1 MQSKWIK
8 DLEKPKH
15 ILQRIVNAIKS
26 RKILFHFILSGSMI
40 YMQIQCISII
50 EDLHCSKEEQ
60 EDSRLFSTCNY
71 LFHALQRRPGVKL
84 GQRASWGHQG
94 CTEKWPPELNHK
106 QTLPT
111 PLVNKKL
118 MNKELNNLHN
128 VNNIQFYH
136 LILNETQTD
145 LPSPDTM
152 SLIDQSTSPR
162 CCPWQPVKDH

>member
-1 MQSKWIK
+1 MQSKWIQ

-15 ILQRIVNAIKS
+15 ILQRIVKAIKS
-26 RKILFHFILSGSMI
+26 RKILFHIISSDSII
-40 YMQIQCISII
+40 YMLINAYLLSRIYTVVKKNSI
-50 EDLHCSKEEQ
+50 LYS
-60 EDSRLFSTCNY
+60 NY
-71 LFHALQRRPGVKL
+71 LSHALQRRPGVKL
-84 GQRASWGHQG
+84 VQRASWGHQG

-145 LPSPDTM
+145 LLSPDTM